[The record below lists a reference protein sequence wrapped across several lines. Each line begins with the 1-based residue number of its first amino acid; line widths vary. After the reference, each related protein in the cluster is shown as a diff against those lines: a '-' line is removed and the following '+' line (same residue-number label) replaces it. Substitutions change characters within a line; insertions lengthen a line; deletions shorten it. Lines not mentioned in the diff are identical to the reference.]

1 MGEISSPEEQKKTS
15 KNSIQK
21 SKAVSQQPNLEKGCN
36 HG

>member
-1 MGEISSPEEQKKTS
+1 MGDEDRKTS
-15 KNSIQK
+15 NNSIQK